1 LLEVMVASL
10 LLLVVLFG
18 LAQFYTRGRTQV
30 DYEEYRRKAT
40 AVAQT
45 RMDALRKDFR
55 YEDLPGLDGA
65 DTTYVV
71 DGRNYRVLHE
81 VRSPV
86 PPGSQSTEVILNVI
100 WTLRVGASSVPD
112 TLQTISM
119 LGRGMP

>member
-1 LLEVMVASL
+1 MLEVMVASL
-10 LLLVVLFG
+10 LLLIVLFG

-40 AVAQT
+40 AVSQT
-45 RMDALRKDFR
+45 RMDALRRDFR
-55 YEDLPGLDGA
+55 YEDLPALDET

-71 DGRNYRVLHE
+71 DGRNYRVLHD
-81 VRSPV
+81 VRSPI

-100 WTLRVGASSVPD
+100 WTTRVANATVPETLR
-112 TLQTISM
+112 TISF

>member
-1 LLEVMVASL
+1 MVASL

-30 DYEEYRRKAT
+30 DFEEYRRKAT

-45 RMDALRKDFR
+45 RMDALRRDFR
-55 YEDLPGLDGA
+55 YDDLPGLDGS

-71 DGRNYRVLHE
+71 DGKSYLVTHE

-100 WTLRVGASSVPD
+100 WTLSVAGSDVPD

>member
-1 LLEVMVASL
+1 MVASL
-10 LLLVVLFG
+10 LLLIVLFG

-40 AVAQT
+40 AVSQT
-45 RMDALRKDFR
+45 RMDALRRDFR
-55 YEDLPGLDGA
+55 YEDLPALDET

-71 DGRNYRVLHE
+71 DGRNYRVLHD
-81 VRSPV
+81 VRSPI

-100 WTLRVGASSVPD
+100 WTTRVANATVPETLR
-112 TLQTISM
+112 TISF